1 MNDMGDKINSKRIAK
16 AAGCFVIPGYE
27 GEVPDE
33 GDPPWSC
40 PDILTLLTVPYP
52 HHSLSQLAREGDP
65 P

>member
-1 MNDMGDKINSKRIAK
+1 MDLVESSGLVFIGPSSSSMNDMGDKINSKRIAK

-40 PDILTLLTVPYP
+40 SIY
-52 HHSLSQLAREGDP
+52 
-65 P
+65 